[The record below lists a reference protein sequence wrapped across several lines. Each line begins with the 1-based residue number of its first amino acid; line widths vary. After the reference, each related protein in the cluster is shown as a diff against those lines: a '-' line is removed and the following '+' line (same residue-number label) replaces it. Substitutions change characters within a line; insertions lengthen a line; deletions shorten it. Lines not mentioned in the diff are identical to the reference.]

1 MKTSFPRFAPTAEH
15 REGLLF
21 PVFTPRRR
29 LPAFPGSGDVH
40 IRMTVKYSNYKRY
53 GSTVKM
59 GEAKE
64 IKNP

>member
-1 MKTSFPRFAPTAEH
+1 
-15 REGLLF
+15 
-21 PVFTPRRR
+21 
-29 LPAFPGSGDVH
+29 VH

-64 IKNP
+64 IKTP

>member
-1 MKTSFPRFAPTAEH
+1 
-15 REGLLF
+15 
-21 PVFTPRRR
+21 
-29 LPAFPGSGDVH
+29 
-40 IRMTVKYSNYKRY
+40 VKYSNYKRY